1 MWIMLSDC
9 FYSIVAKDCG
19 PNELLIRARRK
30 GDIEKCFPDAKVIMN
45 TSGDYLYRAIAPR
58 DEVATAIAAKIRD
71 IDYPNFKDSVQ
82 DQALHDAYVAVW
94 FEMAQ
99 LQFQHHR

>member
-58 DEVATAIAAKIRD
+58 DEVAAAIGAKIRD

-94 FEMAQ
+94 FEMAE